1 VRAVMTLFG
10 LLDRAGGRPVALLLD
25 EATEIRSL
33 AYFPGLRDVDRLLVS
48 ALAARARGT
57 ILATSFPTLA
67 EKSFGLPILKAPPL
81 TVAEVEAALPRGAT
95 AAAEDLVRASFGWP
109 GYLRVLWERVRE
121 GLPLDAAWTEEM
133 AKGGRLE
140 LMSHH
145 TYEMLL
151 LRSRGYGISKAA
163 LDAVAREEG
172 LNLKAL
178 VARLGRTPGAT
189 RDYLQWLVG
198 VDALR
203 MEGKRY
209 FYVDGMVRQ
218 WVRLHASGRPA
229 SAAELKGAAERLLSE
244 RNPLPVA
251 PQTDERADAPADKPA
266 PRRDSLM
273 EID

>member
-1 VRAVMTLFG
+1 M
-10 LLDRAGGRPVALLLD
+10 
-25 EATEIRSL
+25 
-33 AYFPGLRDVDRLLVS
+33 
-48 ALAARARGT
+48 
-57 ILATSFPTLA
+57 LATSFPTLA
-67 EKSFGLPILKAPPL
+67 VKSFGLPLLSAPPL
-81 TVAEVEAALPRGAT
+81 TLAEVGEALPQGSGVT
-95 AAAEDLVRASFGWP
+95 AEELIRASFGWP
-109 GYLRVLWERVRE
+109 RYARALLERLH
-121 GLPLDAAWTEEM
+121 GGTSLATAWAEEM

-140 LMSHH
+140 LMAHH
-145 TYEMLL
+145 TYETLL

-209 FYVDGMVRQ
+209 VYVDGMVRQ
-218 WVRLHASGRPA
+218 WVRLHASGQPA
-229 SAAELKGAAERLLSE
+229 SPADVRRAALDLLSARRLSPQLRRPNE
-244 RNPLPVA
+244 ATDVPAA
-251 PQTDERADAPADKPA
+251 PQAA
-266 PRRDSLM
+266 RRDSLM

>member
-1 VRAVMTLFG
+1 
-10 LLDRAGGRPVALLLD
+10 
-25 EATEIRSL
+25 
-33 AYFPGLRDVDRLLVS
+33 
-48 ALAARARGT
+48 
-57 ILATSFPTLA
+57 
-67 EKSFGLPILKAPPL
+67 
-81 TVAEVEAALPRGAT
+81 VAEVETSLPRGST
-95 AAAEDLVRASFGWP
+95 TRAEDLIRASFGWP
-109 GYLRVLWERVRE
+109 RYVRLLLDRVRE
-121 GLPLDAAWTEEM
+121 GTPLAAAWAEEM

-140 LMSHH
+140 LMGHH

-163 LDAVAREEG
+163 LDAVARDEG

-178 VARLGRTPGAT
+178 VAKLGRTPGAT

-203 MEGKRY
+203 MDGKRY

-229 SAAELKGAAERLLSE
+229 STADLRRAAEDLLVAAVPPTAGPPTRAADGAAEIAVVQE
-244 RNPLPVA
+244 TAEPLEA
-251 PQTDERADAPADKPA
+251 PSRV
-266 PRRDSLM
+266 RRDSLM

>member
-1 VRAVMTLFG
+1 M
-10 LLDRAGGRPVALLLD
+10 
-25 EATEIRSL
+25 
-33 AYFPGLRDVDRLLVS
+33 
-48 ALAARARGT
+48 
-57 ILATSFPTLA
+57 
-67 EKSFGLPILKAPPL
+67 PPL
-81 TVAEVEAALPRGAT
+81 TPAEVGEVLAQGSGAT
-95 AAAEDLVRASFGWP
+95 AEELIRASFGWP
-109 GYLRVLWERVRE
+109 RYARALLERLRGGASL
-121 GLPLDAAWTEEM
+121 ATAWAEEM

-140 LMSHH
+140 LMAHH
-145 TYEMLL
+145 TYETLL

-209 FYVDGMVRQ
+209 VYVDGMVRQ
-218 WVRLHASGRPA
+218 WVRLHASGQPA
-229 SAAELKGAAERLLSE
+229 SSADLRRAAEELLRPRPVEAPTTEVPTADTTAEGSTT
-244 RNPLPVA
+244 PP
-251 PQTDERADAPADKPA
+251 P